1 MSASHIDISHIR
13 NIAIIAHVD
22 HGKTTLIDGL
32 LRQTGTVAAH
42 KEMQERAMDR
52 NDLERERG
60 ITILSKCTSITYE
73 GHRINI
79 VDTPG
84 HADFGGEVE
93 RVLKMVDSVLLLV
106 DAFEGPMP
114 QTKFVLNKA
123 LQLGLRP
130 IVVINKID
138 RPDGRPDEVLDL
150 VFDLFGDLEANDDQ
164 LEFEVVYAS
173 AKMGYAARELED
185 LEGRDVEELDLMP
198 LLDAVLEH
206 VPAPTGSV
214 EEPLCFQVATLD
226 YSEYLGRLAIG
237 RIYGGVVRQNDRV
250 VVTRLDGSQD
260 TLRVSKVYG
269 FEGLERVEREEARAG
284 DIAVLAGLEAALPG
298 ETACDPEHPKQLPA
312 IEIDEPTITM
322 RFSVNDS
329 PFAGQEGKYLTSR
342 QIKARLDRECEH
354 NVSLRVE
361 ETETPEAFQV
371 SGRGELHLSVLI
383 EQMRREGYEL
393 GVGRPRVILRE
404 MNGELQEPIE
414 DLIINVPEEYA
425 GTVIDKLNNRKGQ
438 MQEMRVNADGTNR
451 LRYTIPS
458 RGMIGFRSEFLTDT
472 RGTGVMYHNFD
483 HYGPYRGETPGR
495 KNGALIA
502 QDKGETTSYAL
513 FNLQERGQMFLGPA
527 AAVYPGQLV
536 GLHARENDL
545 VVNPCKRK
553 QLTNVRASGS
563 DDALRLTPPLE
574 LTLEGALE
582 LIEDDEIVEV
592 TPESIRIRKVILD
605 HSMRKRSEKQKAKA
619 NA

>member
-1 MSASHIDISHIR
+1 MSVTDIDISKIR

-60 ITILSKCTSITYE
+60 ITILSKCTSINYRE
-73 GHRINI
+73 HRINI

-130 IVVINKID
+130 MVVINKID

-150 VFDLFGDLEANDDQ
+150 VFDLFGDLEADDEQ
-164 LEFEVVYAS
+164 LDFKVVYAS
-173 AKMGYAARELED
+173 AKVGYAVRELEE
-185 LEGRDVEELDLMP
+185 LEGRDVAELDLMP
-198 LLDAVLEH
+198 LLDAVLEV
-206 VPAPTGSV
+206 VPPPEGAT
-214 EEPLCFQVATLD
+214 EEPFCFQVATLD
-226 YSEYLGRLAIG
+226 YSDYLGRLAIG
-237 RIYGGVVRQNDRV
+237 RVYDGRVRMNDKV
-250 VVTRLDGSQD
+250 VVSRLDGRQD
-260 TLRVSKVYG
+260 TLRISKVYG
-269 FEGLERVEREEARAG
+269 FKGLERIELDEARAG
-284 DIAVLAGLEAALPG
+284 DIVVLAGIEAALPG
-298 ETACDPEHPKQLPA
+298 ETVCDPEHPRQLSA

-322 RFSVNDS
+322 RFSVNNS

-404 MNGELQEPIE
+404 MDGELREPIE
-414 DLIINVPEEYA
+414 ELIVNVPEEHS
-425 GTVIDKLNNRKGQ
+425 GTVIDKLNTRKGQ
-438 MQEMRVNADGTNR
+438 MQEMRVNADGTVR
-451 LRYTIPS
+451 IRYHIPS
-458 RGMIGFRSEFLTDT
+458 RGLIGLRSEFLTDT
-472 RGTGVMYHNFD
+472 RGTGVMYHNF
-483 HYGPYRGETPGR
+483 
-495 KNGALIA
+495 
-502 QDKGETTSYAL
+502 
-513 FNLQERGQMFLGPA
+513 
-527 AAVYPGQLV
+527 
-536 GLHARENDL
+536 
-545 VVNPCKRK
+545 
-553 QLTNVRASGS
+553 
-563 DDALRLTPPLE
+563 
-574 LTLEGALE
+574 
-582 LIEDDEIVEV
+582 
-592 TPESIRIRKVILD
+592 
-605 HSMRKRSEKQKAKA
+605 
-619 NA
+619 